1 MLLLNLRRP
10 GRVICLTLLMLVALV
25 GYSITLAAASQA
37 EMSGDDLESETTST
51 TSVTL
56 LSANPVSS
64 RAFFQVGA
72 DVRGL
77 LVYDMRGRMVRWLP
91 VDGGSAQWD
100 RRDKFGSVVSSGSYI
115 VMPDL
120 SKGGKLKEKLK
131 RRLFVTIVR

>member
-1 MLLLNLRRP
+1 MPPLNLRRE
-10 GRVICLTLLMLVALV
+10 GQVSCLTLLLLVSLA
-25 GYSITLAAASQA
+25 GYSTALAAASQA
-37 EMSGDDLESETTST
+37 DQSGDDLESETTA
-51 TSVTL
+51 VTL

-72 DVRGL
+72 DVQGL

-115 VMPDL
+115 VVPDL
-120 SKGGKLKEKLK
+120 SKGSKLKEKLK